1 VGHISAAVEGS
12 MNLEEL
18 IDMLTHI
25 RGQPNVSPLTPVF
38 LAVGEGDNAPLVPI
52 TTIEMLLDKKVKP
65 RGRLVIRGKQSGPQ
79 QGG

>member
-1 VGHISAAVEGS
+1 

-38 LAVGEGDNAPLVPI
+38 LAVGEEGNAPLVPI
-52 TTIEMLLDKKVKP
+52 TSIQTLYDKKAKP
-65 RGRLVIRGKQSGPQ
+65 RGRLIIHGKQASPQ
-79 QGG
+79 PGG

>member
-1 VGHISAAVEGS
+1 

-38 LAVGEGDNAPLVPI
+38 LAVGEADTAPLVPI
-52 TTIEMLLDKKVKP
+52 TSIETLYDKNAKP
-65 RGRLVIRGKQSGPQ
+65 RGRLVIHGKRPGPQ
-79 QGG
+79 HGG

>member
-1 VGHISAAVEGS
+1 

-38 LAVGEGDNAPLVPI
+38 LTVGEGGNVPPVPI
-52 TTIEMLLDKKVKP
+52 TSIETQYDRNAKP
-65 RGRLVIRGKQSGPQ
+65 RGRLVIHGKQPGPQ
-79 QGG
+79 HGG

>member
-1 VGHISAAVEGS
+1 

-38 LAVGEGDNAPLVPI
+38 LVVGEEGNAPLVPI
-52 TTIEMLLDKKVKP
+52 TSIETLYDRNTKP
-65 RGRLVIRGKQSGPQ
+65 RGRLVIHGKQPGPQ
-79 QGG
+79 HGG

>member
-1 VGHISAAVEGS
+1 

-38 LAVGEGDNAPLVPI
+38 LAVGAGNAPLVPI
-52 TTIEMLLDKKVKP
+52 QSIETLFEKDAKP
-65 RGRLVIRGKQSGPQ
+65 RGRLVIHGKQPGPQ
-79 QGG
+79 HGG

>member
-1 VGHISAAVEGS
+1 

-25 RGQPNVSPLTPVF
+25 RGQPNVGPLTPVF
-38 LAVGEGDNAPLVPI
+38 LAVGEADQVPLVPI

-65 RGRLVIRGKQSGPQ
+65 RGRLVIHGQQPGPQ
-79 QGG
+79 RGV